1 MLISQD
7 KKNINVKNY
16 ASQIDQFALILAA
29 ACHDVGHSGMDNMF
43 LHKYQT
49 GLHFIFPEI
58 GPYEQVHA
66 SIGFSLIM
74 EHNFIEED
82 LKALRIKF
90 IEFILT
96 TDMTSHFQ
104 FCDRMKQIDAKML
117 KNVYDGKIDDPEII
131 NQIRWWRFKVI
142 IKLADISN
150 PCRAFHL
157 AEYWA
162 YSYINEC
169 RSIGQKIGTPMNPS

>member
-1 MLISQD
+1 
-7 KKNINVKNY
+7 
-16 ASQIDQFALILAA
+16 
-29 ACHDVGHSGMDNMF
+29 
-43 LHKYQT
+43 
-49 GLHFIFPEI
+49 
-58 GPYEQVHA
+58 
-66 SIGFSLIM
+66 M

-131 NQIRWWRFKVI
+131 N
-142 IKLADISN
+142 
-150 PCRAFHL
+150 
-157 AEYWA
+157 
-162 YSYINEC
+162 
-169 RSIGQKIGTPMNPS
+169 